1 MMATGGLMKMK
12 NINLTTKEIT
22 LTGLG
27 IALVFVM
34 TLYMKIPNALDGYF
48 NLGDGFIMVFASV
61 LSPFSALLVEGVG
74 SALADIAGGYA
85 YYFFPTLCIKG
96 LSAVVISLLIQ
107 RYGKKVRMPAYIIAA
122 IIIVSGYFL
131 AKAYLKQSFAI
142 ALLGVPGNTIQ
153 AVAGIIIAGLC
164 YPVINRIMKK

>member
-1 MMATGGLMKMK
+1 M
-12 NINLTTKEIT
+12 
-22 LTGLG
+22 
-27 IALVFVM
+27 
-34 TLYMKIPNALDGYF
+34 
-48 NLGDGFIMVFASV
+48 V
-61 LSPFSALLVEGVG
+61 LSWFLPVFCRRLAPYWFGGIG
-74 SALADIAGGYA
+74 SALADVAGGYA

-107 RYGKKVRMPAYIIAA
+107 RYGKKVQMPAYIIAA